1 MHPSR
6 VRAIFRRLQQANPHP
21 TTELEYSTPFELLVA
36 VMLSAHT
43 TDKSVNTATRT
54 LFPVANTPQ
63 AILALGVE
71 GVKPYIKP
79 AGMYNQKSKNLIEL
93 SRAIVEKH
101 GGEIPHDRES
111 LEALPGVG
119 RKTAN
124 IILNMVFGEST
135 IAVDTHIFRVAN
147 RTGLAEGKD
156 PRTVEDQLNEVIP
169 DEYKK
174 DAHHWL
180 ILHGRYVCVARTP
193 ACPKCIIADLCE
205 YPHKTPPKDLPKSEA
220 PVAHAKR
227 GTRAGDETLAAAG
240 LASRGPARDVAPAAV
255 RQPARSKSA
264 VSATKKPLP
273 RSAAK
278 AATDGAAAPSRSTK
292 GSRKAERP
300 GRARGGMSRTAG
312 GSARVRRD

>member
-6 VRAIFRRLQQANPHP
+6 VRALFRRLQQANPHP
-21 TTELEYSTPFELLVA
+21 TTELEHSTPFELLVA

-54 LFPVANTPQ
+54 LFPIANTPQ
-63 AILALGVE
+63 AILAMGVE
-71 GVKPYIKP
+71 GVKPYVKP

-101 GGEIPHDRES
+101 GGEVPRDRES
-111 LEALPGVG
+111 LESLPGVG

-156 PRTVEDQLNEVIP
+156 PRIVEDQLNEVVP

-205 YPHKTPPKDLPKSEA
+205 YPHKTPPKDLPKSDA

-227 GTRAGDETLAAAG
+227 GTRAGDGPIAAA
-240 LASRGPARDVAPAAV
+240 ARKITRSKPAPARARARKAAV
-255 RQPARSKSA
+255 ATRS
-264 VSATKKPLP
+264 
-273 RSAAK
+273 R
-278 AATDGAAAPSRSTK
+278 
-292 GSRKAERP
+292 
-300 GRARGGMSRTAG
+300 RG
-312 GSARVRRD
+312 